1 MGIFIRCT
9 KCKSD
14 HKLGTKVCRNCG
26 VSLANNKKYK
36 VAVKGIDSKRTVRL
50 VDTHALAK
58 RVESSLKGKVA
69 EKKILNVHKAPFIDD
84 VWDKYAAWAV
94 KEKKDWRHDL
104 GRWKWHV
111 APHVKDKRMDQ
122 LYPHDVEAIIDSM
135 KKFKT
140 GFKKKGAEDSYEIV
154 QERHAP
160 ATRKHILVLIKRVYN
175 WAINRELYY
184 GPNPAAKIK
193 APKVNNQVTECLTKV
208 ELDRLVGVLDNWVN
222 KRAALIVRFALLTG
236 FRLDEVIGLEWQD
249 VDVEKKFAKLVD
261 PKGSPVTLPICEEAI
276 QILSDAKENSPVAD
290 CLYVFPNKKGQ
301 RRVSFGKIWS
311 RIRNKAEIPKGFRF
325 HGLRHTFASYLA
337 SSGEVD
343 LYTLQKLLNH
353 QDPKMTQRYA
363 HLLDEALRRG
373 ANVADKVFAGNSKD
387 HDVKQP
393 S

>member
-1 MGIFIRCT
+1 MAIYVRCT
-9 KCKSD
+9 KCKTD
-14 HKLGTKVCRNCG
+14 HKLDITECRKCG
-26 VSLANNKKYK
+26 GKLKRNKKYK
-36 VAVKGIDSKRTVRL
+36 VVVKNLDRRRTVRI
-50 VDTHALAK
+50 VDTLGLAK
-58 RVESSLKGKVA
+58 RVENSIKGKIA
-69 EKKILNVHKAPFIDD
+69 EKKHFGIQKAPLLSE

-122 LYPHDVEAIIDSM
+122 LHPSDVETIIDSM
-135 KKFKT
+135 KKFRT
-140 GFKKKGAEDSYEIV
+140 GFKKKDAEDAYEIIPG
-154 QERHAP
+154 RHAP

-184 GPNPAAKIK
+184 GPNPATKIE
-193 APKVNNQVTECLTKV
+193 APKVNNEVTECLTQV
-208 ELDRLVGVLDNWVN
+208 ELDRLLSVLDRWVN
-222 KRAALIVRFALLTG
+222 KRAALIVCFALLTG

-249 VDVEKKFAKLVD
+249 VDTEKRFAKLVD
-261 PKGSPVTLPICEEAI
+261 PKGNPVTLPLCNEAV
-276 QILSDAKENSPVAD
+276 QILMDAKKNLPISD
-290 CLYVFPNKKGQ
+290 CLYVFPNKNGQ

-311 RIRNKAEIPKGFRF
+311 RIRKKAKIPKGFRF

-373 ANVADKVFAGNSKD
+373 ANVADKVFTND
-387 HDVKQP
+387 R
-393 S
+393 